1 MVIRRPAPAAKA
13 SPRSAR
19 TAAAKKTAA
28 PAPSRRTA
36 APARKASPAR
46 PAAQS
51 KGEQLAAA
59 RAAKAA
65 KEAAAAETATKNV
78 EPHPSKK
85 DAVTANDVLR
95 SFHTF
100 NVLYAQW
107 LQQQGDEM
115 TEVLDFVAPILG
127 AQRGAV
133 KKSPLTRAKVEPE
146 ERVIDEYYNRDDIET
161 YSIKE
166 LRELAADL
174 VANGVPGMTETK
186 VKSKILA
193 EMEAAGL
200 FREDG
205 SADADED
212 DIEEDDD
219 EDFAEDEDEDDES
232 DDDDDDDGT
241 TEENFTRAELK
252 AMDLAELQDL
262 AELNEKKWKGL
273 DKAEI
278 IDTLLG
284 GSEEED
290 EDEEEEEE
298 EDLEIDPDELPNMS
312 VPELLDLC
320 KQIGLKVP
328 AASRNNQKKVIA
340 IITDFLD
347 NLPE

>member
-1 MVIRRPAPAAKA
+1 MVVRKPSAPARRPVA
-13 SPRSAR
+13 
-19 TAAAKKTAA
+19 TKKTAA
-28 PAPSRRTA
+28 PAPVRRTA
-36 APARKASPAR
+36 APTRKAAPAR

-51 KGEQLAAA
+51 KAEQLAAA

-65 KEAAAAETATKNV
+65 KEAAAAEAAAKNV
-78 EPHPSKK
+78 EPHPTKK

-107 LQQQGDEM
+107 LQQQGDEL

-127 AQRGAV
+127 AQRGVA
-133 KKSPLTRAKVEPE
+133 KKSPLTRAKVKPE

-174 VANGVPGMTETK
+174 VANGIITEK
-186 VKSKILA
+186 VKKLVIL
-193 EMEAAGL
+193 EQMEAAGL
-200 FREDG
+200 FREEG
-205 SADADED
+205 SADSDED

-219 EDFAEDEDEDDES
+219 EDVEEDEDDDADADES
-232 DDDDDDDGT
+232 DDDDDDGV

-252 AMDLAELQDL
+252 KMDLAELQDI
-262 AELNEKKWKGL
+262 AELNQFKWKGL
-273 DKAEI
+273 DKNEI
-278 IDTLLG
+278 IDTILG
-284 GSEEED
+284 SSED
-290 EDEEEEEE
+290 EDDDEDEEEE

-312 VPELLDLC
+312 VSELLDLC

-328 AASRNNQKKVIA
+328 AASRNNQKKIIA